1 MVSPITGELIPVDQ
15 MAEHMRIS
23 LIDPKFQEQRQAM
36 MSKIRET
43 TKASDDEIG
52 RNLVG
57 LASKRPDVFGA
68 SHNPTWSVL
77 SFMHALQ
84 AGTASLVQMRWP
96 SLAAQDCTT
105 AGISCGIMHS
115 CAAKHG
121 WSYGV
126 ALPACEDDCTHLRLF
141 RLFWMDLSETVVNII
156 LTVMPTSCM
165 FCRLLH
171 TPYSAHGGSSSCFKL
186 TACLSCPV
194 RQHKYRNILPWK
206 HQIHAAL
213 LASGWILHQLTHT
226 YSHFMIPQPNS
237 SPNLCI
243 CVIAE

>member
-68 SHNPTWSVL
+68 SHNPTWSLL

-84 AGTASLVQMRWP
+84 AGIASLVQMRWP

-105 AGISCGIMHS
+105 AGISCSIMHS
-115 CAAKHG
+115 CAAKHCC
-121 WSYGV
+121 SYGV
-126 ALPACEDDCTHLRLF
+126 ALPACEDDCTHLGSF
-141 RLFWMDLSETVVNII
+141 RLFWMDLSETVINIV
-156 LTVMPTSCM
+156 LTVMPIGWVQ
-165 FCRLLH
+165 CRLLH
-171 TPYSAHGGSSSCFKL
+171 MPCSAHGGSSSCFKL

-194 RQHKYRNILPWK
+194 RQPKYRNILLWK

-213 LASGWILHQLTHT
+213 LAFGWVPHQLTHT
-226 YSHFMIPQPNS
+226 HSHYMIPQPDSHPS
-237 SPNLCI
+237 SAS
-243 CVIAE
+243 V